1 MVEIS
6 PTGHIFMDKKQQR
19 KWCMPIVD
27 VKGDGLAMK
36 GLEILSIIIAVVD
49 HKNVLLGLVTIN
61 KQQKGKRR
69 VRFDYSQ
76 QVENE

>member
-1 MVEIS
+1 
-6 PTGHIFMDKKQQR
+6 
-19 KWCMPIVD
+19 MPIVD

-49 HKNVLLGLVTIN
+49 HKNILLGLVIIN

>member
-1 MVEIS
+1 
-6 PTGHIFMDKKQQR
+6 
-19 KWCMPIVD
+19 MPIVD